1 MNQELRVEDS
11 ERDDISLDHDTKN
24 VPGSPPITDTI
35 LKKIDQ
41 CGIFLADLTY
51 VAHVP
56 NKHGVSNPNVLT
68 ERGYALKSIR
78 HERMLAIMNEAYGA
92 PDMLPFDLKTLR
104 WPIRYCLHPSDTK
117 EKRKE
122 QEIILINQLKD
133 AIRTIIDSNIISTV
147 GVTPVEIIKDNI
159 HNPQQ
164 IIKVHDVLNKEVN
177 NICKI
182 LQTDEFSL
190 DNPDRTNES
199 MWARVNRYENVLTP
213 LVNMLIIGCYWGD
226 ERHTSLWQNAIGHIS
241 HNSYYTPGSFYS
253 HWEEL
258 AIFPSL
264 FLFYACGIAALKNNK
279 YSTLFMLFGIYI
291 KTPKKYNDEIITTL
305 SSAYLPLVK
314 KHQGFNFPNY
324 GSQHLHESLRKHFL
338 QLIPDNREYDYLF
351 CLFELIYN
359 LIFIHKRK
367 REGNQ
372 NIHIF
377 CSMSFRSLKS
387 HNAVDEFRKEVLQ
400 LKNKHPLITSCLFD
414 SNFENIIQA
423 LDMLRSNTKL
433 YAV

>member
-1 MNQELRVEDS
+1 
-11 ERDDISLDHDTKN
+11 
-24 VPGSPPITDTI
+24 
-35 LKKIDQ
+35 
-41 CGIFLADLTY
+41 
-51 VAHVP
+51 
-56 NKHGVSNPNVLT
+56 
-68 ERGYALKSIR
+68 
-78 HERMLAIMNEAYGA
+78 
-92 PDMLPFDLKTLR
+92 
-104 WPIRYCLHPSDTK
+104 
-117 EKRKE
+117 
-122 QEIILINQLKD
+122 
-133 AIRTIIDSNIISTV
+133 
-147 GVTPVEIIKDNI
+147 
-159 HNPQQ
+159 
-164 IIKVHDVLNKEVN
+164 
-177 NICKI
+177 
-182 LQTDEFSL
+182 
-190 DNPDRTNES
+190 
-199 MWARVNRYENVLTP
+199 
-213 LVNMLIIGCYWGD
+213 
-226 ERHTSLWQNAIGHIS
+226 
-241 HNSYYTPGSFYS
+241 
-253 HWEEL
+253 
-258 AIFPSL
+258 FPSL